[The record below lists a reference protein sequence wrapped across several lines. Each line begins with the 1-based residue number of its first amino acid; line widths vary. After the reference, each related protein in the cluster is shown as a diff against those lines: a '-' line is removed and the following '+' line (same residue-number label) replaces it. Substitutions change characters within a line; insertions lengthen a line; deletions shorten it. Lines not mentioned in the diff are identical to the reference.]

1 MKRYLLKRILT
12 GLLMV
17 VISVAINFT
26 LIRLAPGN
34 PVRIMAGIDT
44 PNPEQI
50 AQLTAKLGAQL
61 R

>member
-44 PNPEQI
+44 PNP
-50 AQLTAKLGAQL
+50 
-61 R
+61 